1 LKPIIGLGE
10 FFGEATEMSSEPE
23 SANPATAGRIS
34 NGTRTAGPQEVT
46 QLLAN
51 WSHGDHAA
59 LEKLIPLVYEE
70 LRHLAHH
77 YMEGQRPDHTLQTTA
92 LVNEAYLRLADQSKP
107 DFTNRSHFFAVAAK
121 AMRQILVDHAKAQ
134 QRQKRG
140 GGASKVELDEAAL
153 ISPEQ
158 TEAIL
163 DVDEALEK
171 LAMLDSRKAR
181 VVELRYFGGLNQ
193 DEIAEVLKISIVTV
207 RRDWVF
213 ARAWLYRELHN
224 AA

>member
-1 LKPIIGLGE
+1 
-10 FFGEATEMSSEPE
+10 M
-23 SANPATAGRIS
+23 
-34 NGTRTAGPQEVT
+34 
-46 QLLAN
+46 
-51 WSHGDHAA
+51 
-59 LEKLIPLVYEE
+59 
-70 LRHLAHH
+70 
-77 YMEGQRPDHTLQTTA
+77 
-92 LVNEAYLRLADQSKP
+92 
-107 DFTNRSHFFAVAAK
+107 AAK
-121 AMRQILVDHAKAQ
+121 AMRQILVNHAKAQ

-158 TEAIL
+158 TDAIL
-163 DVDEALEK
+163 DVDEALER
-171 LAMLDSRKAR
+171 LAMLDSRKAH

-193 DEIAEVLKISIVTV
+193 DEIAEVLKISTVTV